1 MSNYSTIIQNYEMDP
16 TNACVKN
23 VEHYIKGLYVK
34 QNSYNTIENYEK
46 LNNIKFDF
54 IITLRTDIYLD
65 KHLFEYYEKIMNN
78 LYNTVY
84 VANSPKFNIYNNPS
98 LPDVICIANKEI
110 TKKIVDQLSNLSYC
124 VVNNSNFFHPETSF
138 YNALKHL
145 DLNIL
150 ELELKAF
157 PRQIDSIPI
166 IYY

>member
-1 MSNYSTIIQNYEMDP
+1 MDP
-16 TNACVKN
+16 TNPLKS

-34 QNSYNTIENYEK
+34 QQSYNTIENYEK

-124 VVNNSNFFHPETSF
+124 VVNNSNLFHPETSF
-138 YNALKHL
+138 YNALEHL
-145 DLNIL
+145 NLNIL
-150 ELELKAF
+150 KLEFSAF
-157 PRQIDSIPI
+157 PQPIDTVSS